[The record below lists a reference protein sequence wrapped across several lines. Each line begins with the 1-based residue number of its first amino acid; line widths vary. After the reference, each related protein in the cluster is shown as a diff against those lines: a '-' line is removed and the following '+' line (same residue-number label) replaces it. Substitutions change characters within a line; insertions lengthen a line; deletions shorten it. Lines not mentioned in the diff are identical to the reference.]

1 MPLEEKTMSEKMM
14 GRRSFLKYTTAVALA
29 AALPGR
35 SIPAADKKKDR
46 KWYKALKIGMLP
58 DNLSDAEKFK
68 LARKCG
74 FDGIDG
80 EPINDLN
87 AAREQGKLAK
97 DAGVPMHG
105 LVFGGWHA
113 PFSDPNSEVVK
124 KGLEGMKNA
133 LRCANVMGAGTV
145 LLVPAIVNENVGY
158 GDAYK
163 RSQEHIRKLLPLA
176 EEMKVVI
183 AIENV
188 WNKFLLSPL
197 EFARYVDEFESR
209 WVRAYF
215 DVGNVIIYG
224 YAQDWIRTLGK
235 RIVKI
240 DLKDFKREGYKW
252 TNLLD
257 GDVSWPQ
264 VCRALDDVGFEGY
277 MTAELS
283 GGDEAHLTDIAKRID
298 RIFAM

>member
-1 MPLEEKTMSEKMM
+1 MNEKII
-14 GRRSFLKYTTAVALA
+14 GRRSFLKYTAAVTLGTN
-29 AALPGR
+29 LISR
-35 SIPAADKKKDR
+35 SISAAEKKKDR
-46 KWYKALKIGMLP
+46 KWRKALKIGMLP
-58 DNLSDAEKFK
+58 GNIPDAEKFK

-87 AAREQGKLAK
+87 AAREQGRLARE
-97 DAGVPMHG
+97 AGVPIHG

-113 PFSDPNSEVVK
+113 PFSDPNPEVVK
-124 KGLEGMKNA
+124 KGLEGMKTA
-133 LRCANVMGAGTV
+133 LRCANAMDASTV

-158 GDAYK
+158 ADAYK

-240 DLKDFKREGYKW
+240 DLKDFKRQGYKW

-257 GDVSWPQ
+257 GDVNWPE
-264 VCRALDDVGFEGY
+264 VCRALDEVGFEGY
-277 MTAELS
+277 MTAELDA
-283 GGDEAHLTDIAKRID
+283 GDEAYLTDLAKRID
-298 RIFAM
+298 RIFAMG